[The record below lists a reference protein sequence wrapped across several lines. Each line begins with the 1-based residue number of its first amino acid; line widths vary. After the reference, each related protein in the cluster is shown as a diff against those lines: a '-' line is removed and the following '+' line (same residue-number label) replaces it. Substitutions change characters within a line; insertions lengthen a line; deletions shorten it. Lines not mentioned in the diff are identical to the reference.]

1 LEHSNVI
8 VHGCGDAH
16 ISVKAFARL
25 GQINYNGPSFVHEE
39 IRDMHK
45 ISDFRSDTV
54 TRPTEKMRKAM
65 AEAIV
70 GDDVLGDDP
79 TVQELESKAAIMMRK
94 EAALYVPS
102 GTMGNSIAVNVWT
115 RELDEVILE
124 AKAHIYNMES
134 TSITFISRINPRPLQ
149 SKRGAMDPSEVER
162 NIKLPSV
169 HLPRTSLICVE
180 NTHNGWGGAVVPME
194 NLKAIRDVADR
205 HDVKI
210 HYDGA
215 RVFNASQASGIPV
228 YEYASIGDSIMFCLS
243 KGLSAPVGSVLVG
256 PQDFID
262 QARRVRKALGGGMR
276 QIGILAAAGIVALD
290 EMVSRLGEDHER
302 AKKLAHGI
310 HDLPGIDL
318 NVEHVE
324 TDIIIFGFDHP
335 GLSADE
341 FIAKLKEKGVLAL
354 ATPGKDIR
362 FVTHKDVD
370 DEDVE
375 RAIAAFREILL

>member
-1 LEHSNVI
+1 
-8 VHGCGDAH
+8 
-16 ISVKAFARL
+16 
-25 GQINYNGPSFVHEE
+25 
-39 IRDMHK
+39 MHK

-54 TRPTEKMRKAM
+54 TRPTEKMRRAM

-79 TVQELESKAAIMMRK
+79 TVQKLESMSAAMMKK
-94 EAALYVPS
+94 EAALYIPS

-115 RELDEVILE
+115 QELDEIIVE

-134 TSITFISRINPRPLQ
+134 TSITFVSRINPRPLQ
-149 SKRGAMDPSEVER
+149 SNRGAMDPTDVER
-162 NIKLPSV
+162 NIKKPSV

-180 NTHNGWGGAVVPME
+180 NTHNGWGGAVVPMA

-205 HDVKI
+205 HGVKV

-228 YEYASIGDSIMFCLS
+228 EEYASIGDSIMFCLS
-243 KGLSAPVGSVLVG
+243 KGLSAPVGSMLAG

-276 QIGILAAAGIVALD
+276 QVGILAAAGIVALE
-290 EMVSRLGEDHER
+290 EMVSRLGEDHTR
-302 AKKLAHGI
+302 AKMLAAGI
-310 HDLPGIDL
+310 HDCPGIIL
-318 NVEHVE
+318 NPDHVE
-324 TDIIIFGFDHP
+324 TDIVLFEFAHP
-335 GLSADE
+335 RLSADE
-341 FIAKLKEKGVLAL
+341 FIAALREMDVLAL
-354 ATPGKDIR
+354 VTPAKAIR
-362 FVTHKDVD
+362 FVTHNDID

-375 RAIAAFREILL
+375 RAIAAIRAILL